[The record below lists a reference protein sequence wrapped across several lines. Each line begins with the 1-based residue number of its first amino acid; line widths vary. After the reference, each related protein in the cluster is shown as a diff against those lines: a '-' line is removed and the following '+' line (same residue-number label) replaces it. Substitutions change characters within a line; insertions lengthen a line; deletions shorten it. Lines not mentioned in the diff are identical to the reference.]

1 MNLRS
6 PRRHGTGWPVHDLL
20 GVLLLC
26 GAGIAATWSAWE
38 DIFWLATRDEEQ
50 SHVLL
55 VPLVVAWLVWV
66 RRGRLR
72 RCPREGRWIGPAL
85 VAAGWLLHSFG
96 DARQVQALWH
106 LGAIVV
112 VAGCFLA
119 YGGVLYL
126 KRLLPA
132 FAALAFA
139 VPVPGLVREQ
149 VSVPLQRD
157 TAEATRL
164 VLELVGVE
172 ATRSGSSLIVNGQQ
186 VLIAEACNGLRMAS
200 ALFLVSYTFAF
211 SMPIRAFARCII
223 VALSPLT
230 AVVFNVIRLVPTVW
244 VYAFVSQAAGD
255 RMHAIG
261 GWLMLPLAFVT
272 MLGTLRLLRWAVLP
286 VYRYTLAY
294 GR

>member
-1 MNLRS
+1 MSVRS
-6 PRRHGTGWPVHDLL
+6 PGRLGNRWPLHDLV

-26 GAGIAATWSAWE
+26 GAGFVATWSAWE

-55 VPLVVAWLVWV
+55 VPLVVAWLGWV

-72 RCPREGRWIGPAL
+72 RCPREGRWVGPVF
-85 VAAGWLLHSFG
+85 VAAGWALHSFG
-96 DARQVQALWH
+96 DARQFQAFWH

-119 YGGVLYL
+119 YGGTSYL
-126 KRLLPA
+126 RRLLPA

-139 VPVPGLVREQ
+139 VPVPGIVREQ

-164 VLELVGVE
+164 VLEVVGVE
-172 ATRSGSSLIVNGQQ
+172 ATRSGSSLIVNGRQ

-211 SMPIRAFARCII
+211 SMPIRSFARFVI
-223 VALSPLT
+223 VALSPIT
-230 AVVFNVIRLVPTVW
+230 AVAFNVVRLVPTVW
-244 VYAFVSQAAGD
+244 VYAFVSQTAGD
-255 RMHAIG
+255 RMHTVG
-261 GWLMLPLAFVT
+261 GWLMLPLAFVA
-272 MLGTLRLLRWAVLP
+272 MLGTFRLLRWAVLP